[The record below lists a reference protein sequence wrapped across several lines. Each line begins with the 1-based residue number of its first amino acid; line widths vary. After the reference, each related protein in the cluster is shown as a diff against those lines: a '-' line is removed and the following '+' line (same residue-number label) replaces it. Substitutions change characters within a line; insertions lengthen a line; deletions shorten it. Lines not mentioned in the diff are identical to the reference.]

1 MLRAAW
7 GWARGCLLP
16 HSILPGGCWSP
27 GWGSK
32 VLPEAGLSS
41 STGRPRSRISAGLP
55 RIVFQLLPPPS
66 ADAIGCS
73 QPKVQKK
80 KNHRGSGIRQVKS
93 CHLHHSP
100 QAAQPIW
107 QLIPA
112 GNECPISQSPQ
123 KTLNKL
129 NFAPFL
135 PQAPSYAACLS
146 FPTCISGCV

>member
-16 HSILPGGCWSP
+16 HSILPGGCCSP

-80 KNHRGSGIRQVKS
+80 KKTSWFRHPPGQELPSPPLAAGSS
-93 CHLHHSP
+93 THL
-100 QAAQPIW
+100 AAD
-107 QLIPA
+107 
-112 GNECPISQSPQ
+112 
-123 KTLNKL
+123 
-129 NFAPFL
+129 
-135 PQAPSYAACLS
+135 PSRK
-146 FPTCISGCV
+146 